1 MLKSFLSFIA
11 FILAGLQG
19 VAAQSYVMS
28 GIEKTDK
35 GQMQYEVLGK
45 VEGRYWIYKNN
56 EGVSTIA
63 QYNDQMQLVQQN
75 DLVFLPKKLNAIEF
89 ITKSNRVYA
98 FYQFQ
103 AATTVY
109 AMVAELDEKGQLVGT
124 PVIVDTAEKIRPG
137 SNAKVFNL
145 IESQDRSKLLFFS
158 VNTTNA
164 ASIKIKTMALSTP
177 FAMLNEAKIS
187 INSQNKKSQL
197 SDFALDNK
205 GNLFCLRNA
214 EQPNAAPVVSL
225 LYMAADGS
233 EVIETPIVNNSLVLD
248 DIRLK
253 INNDNGTVFIN
264 SFYATEKKGHIEGMY
279 TFIWDI
285 ATKQNSITNASRF
298 TDALRDAVT
307 GKRNLKNAFDDFYF
321 DQVQPNADGG
331 FTIIAEAAK
340 TNSNRNAFSRWDF
353 FWGGPFYNPFIFSYW
368 NRPFGFYPWG
378 RFGWGGWGMMGPWGW
393 GGLGGWGWGGWG
405 MMGPWGWGGLGGW
418 GIMGPWGW
426 NSWMMN
432 PFANFGYPSV
442 TYTAGKVAILKFDAN
457 ANIQSV
463 KTIDKQQ
470 SDVNVDQFI
479 GYGTMN
485 NAAGT
490 NFLYYQKS
498 KGLKQIVHQQLNA
511 SGSIVMGSP
520 IVLKEKQLEWM
531 PRSLKQVS
539 EKEAIL
545 PYQSKGKLGFA
556 KITIQ

>member
-11 FILAGLQG
+11 FVLAGLQG
-19 VAAQSYVMS
+19 VAAQTYVMS
-28 GIEKTDK
+28 GIQKTDK
-35 GQMQYEVLGK
+35 DQMQYEVLGK
-45 VEGRYWIYKNN
+45 VDGRYWIYKNN
-56 EGVSTIA
+56 DGIATIA

-75 DLVFLPKKLNAIEF
+75 DLVFLPKKLNALEF
-89 ITKSNRVYA
+89 VTKSNRVYA

-109 AMVAELDEKGQLVGT
+109 AMVAELDEKGQLVGAPT
-124 PVIVDTAEKIRPG
+124 IIDTAEKIRPG
-137 SNAKVFNL
+137 SGAKVFNL
-145 IESQDRSKLLFFS
+145 IESEDRSKLLYFS
-158 VNTTNA
+158 VNTTNP

-177 FAMLNEAKIS
+177 FGKLNEATIS
-187 INSQNKKSQL
+187 INAQNKKSNL

-205 GNLFCLRNA
+205 GNLFCLRNV

-253 INNDNGTVFIN
+253 INNKNGTVIVN

-285 ATKQNSITNASRF
+285 ATRQNSLSNASRF
-298 TDALRDAVT
+298 TDAVRDAVT
-307 GKRNLKNAFDDFYF
+307 NKKNLKNAFDHFYF
-321 DQVQPNADGG
+321 DQVQPNADGS
-331 FTIIAEAAK
+331 FTIIVEAA
-340 TNSNRNAFSRWDF
+340 TTSSNRNAFSRWDF
-353 FWGGPFYNPFIFSYW
+353 FWGGPFYNPFIFNFW
-368 NRPFGFYPWG
+368 NRPFGFYPWA
-378 RFGWGGWGMMGPWGW
+378 RFGWGMMGGPWGWGGWGPGWGLGWGGGWGMMGPWGW
-393 GGLGGWGWGGWG
+393 GGGMG
-405 MMGPWGWGGLGGW
+405 MMGPWGWGGGFGG
-418 GIMGPWGW
+418 
-426 NSWMMN
+426 
-432 PFANFGYPSV
+432 FGYPSV
-442 TYTAGKVAILKFDAN
+442 TYSAGKVAILNFDAS

-479 GYGTMN
+479 GYGQIN
-485 NAAGT
+485 NTAGT
-490 NFLYYQKS
+490 NFLYYQKL
-498 KGLKQIVHQQLNA
+498 KGVRQLVHQQLNA
-511 SGSIVMGSP
+511 SGAIVKGNP
-520 IVLKEKQLEWM
+520 IMINEKQVEWM
-531 PRSLKQVS
+531 PRSLKQVG

>member
-35 GQMQYEVLGK
+35 DQMQYEVLGK
-45 VEGRYWIYKNN
+45 VDGRYWIYKNN
-56 EGVSTIA
+56 EGIATIA
-63 QYNDQMQLVQQN
+63 QYNEQMQLVQQN
-75 DLVFLPKKLNAIEF
+75 DLAFLPKKLNALEF
-89 ITKSNRVYA
+89 VTKSNRVYA

-103 AATTVY
+103 AVTTLY
-109 AMVAELDEKGQLVGT
+109 AMVAELDEKGQLVGQPT
-124 PVIVDTAEKIRPG
+124 IVDTAEKIRPG
-137 SNAKVFNL
+137 SNTKVFNL

-158 VNTTNA
+158 VNTTNP

-177 FAMLNEAKIS
+177 FALLNEATIS
-187 INSQNKKSQL
+187 INAQNKKSNL

-205 GNLFCLRNA
+205 GNLFCLRNV

-233 EVIETPIVNNSLVLD
+233 EVVETPIVNNSLILD

-253 INNDNGTVFIN
+253 LNNANGTVLIN

-285 ATKQNSITNASRF
+285 ATKQNMVSNASRF
-298 TDALRDAVT
+298 SDALRDAVT
-307 GKRNLKNAFDDFYF
+307 DKRNLKNAFDHFYF

-331 FTIIAEAAK
+331 FTIIAEAAS
-340 TNSNRNAFSRWDF
+340 TSSNRNAFSRWDY

-368 NRPFGFYPWG
+368 NRPFGFYPWA
-378 RFGWGGWGMMGPWGW
+378 RFGWGMMGGPWGW
-393 GGLGGWGWGGWG
+393 GGGFGG
-405 MMGPWGWGGLGGW
+405 
-418 GIMGPWGW
+418 
-426 NSWMMN
+426 
-432 PFANFGYPSV
+432 FGYPSV
-442 TYTAGKVAILKFDAN
+442 TYTAGKVAILNFDAK

-470 SDVNVDQFI
+470 SDMNVDQFI
-479 GYGTMN
+479 GYGQIN
-485 NAAGT
+485 NGAGA

-498 KGLKQIVHQQLNA
+498 KGVRQLIHQQLNA
-511 SGSIVMGSP
+511 SGAIIKGNP
-520 IVLKEKQLEWM
+520 ILFNEKQVEWM
-531 PRSLKQVS
+531 PRSLKQVG

-545 PYQSKGKLGFA
+545 PYQTKGKLGFA

>member
-35 GQMQYEVLGK
+35 DQIQYEVLGK
-45 VEGRYWIYKNN
+45 VDGRYWIYKNN
-56 EGVSTIA
+56 DGIATIA
-63 QYNDQMQLVQQN
+63 QYNNQMQLLQQN

-98 FYQFQ
+98 FYQYQ

-137 SNAKVFNL
+137 SDTKVFNL

-158 VNTTNA
+158 VNTTNP
-164 ASIKIKTMALSTP
+164 ASIKIKTMALTTP
-177 FAMLNEAKIS
+177 FSLLNEATIS
-187 INSQNKKSQL
+187 INAQNKKSNL

-205 GNLFCLRNA
+205 GNLFCLRNVD
-214 EQPNAAPVVSL
+214 QSNAAPVVSL
-225 LYMAADGS
+225 LFMAADGS

-253 INNDNGTVFIN
+253 INNANGTVLVN
-264 SFYATEKKGHIEGMY
+264 SFYASENKGNIEGMY

-285 ATKQNSITNASRF
+285 ASKQNSVSNASRF

-307 GKRNLKNAFDDFYF
+307 DKRNLKLAFNHFYV
-321 DQVQPNADGG
+321 DQVQSNADGG
-331 FTIIAEAAK
+331 FTIIAEAA
-340 TNSNRNAFSRWDF
+340 TTSSNRNAFSRWDY
-353 FWGGPFYNPFIFSYW
+353 FWGGPFYNPFMFSYW
-368 NRPFGFYPWG
+368 NRPFGFYPWA
-378 RFGWGGWGMMGPWGW
+378 RLGWGMMGPWGLGGGWGGWGGFGGWGMMGPWGW
-393 GGLGGWGWGGWG
+393 
-405 MMGPWGWGGLGGW
+405 
-418 GIMGPWGW
+418 
-426 NSWMMN
+426 NNWMMN

-442 TYTAGKVAILKFDAN
+442 TYSAGKVAILNFDAK

-479 GYGTMN
+479 GYGEIN
-485 NAAGT
+485 NAEGI

-498 KGLKQIVHQQLNA
+498 KGVRQLVHQQLNGA
-511 SGSIVMGSP
+511 GAIVMGNP
-520 IVLKEKQLEWM
+520 IMINEKQVEWM
-531 PRSLKQVS
+531 PRSLKQVG

>member
-11 FILAGLQG
+11 FILVGLQSLT
-19 VAAQSYVMS
+19 AQSYVMS

-35 GQMQYEVLGK
+35 DQMQYEVLGK
-45 VEGRYWIYKNN
+45 VDGRYWIYKNN
-56 EGVSTIA
+56 DGIATIA

-75 DLVFLPKKLNAIEF
+75 DLVFLPKKLNALEF
-89 ITKSNRVYA
+89 VTKSNRVYA

-103 AATTVY
+103 SATTVY

-124 PVIVDTAEKIRPG
+124 PTIIDTAEKIRPG
-137 SNAKVFNL
+137 SGTKVFNL
-145 IESQDRSKLLFFS
+145 IESEDRSKLLFFS
-158 VNTTNA
+158 VNTTNP

-177 FAMLNEAKIS
+177 YGKLNEATIS
-187 INSQNKKSQL
+187 INAQNKKSNL

-205 GNLFCLRNA
+205 GNLFCLRNV
-214 EQPNAAPVVSL
+214 EQPNAAPLVSL

-253 INNDNGTVFIN
+253 INNTNGTVIVN

-285 ATKQNSITNASRF
+285 ATRQNSLTNASRF

-307 GKRNLKNAFDDFYF
+307 DKRNLKNAFDHFYF

-331 FTIIAEAAK
+331 FTIIVEAAK
-340 TNSNRNAFSRWDF
+340 TSSNRNAFSRWDF
-353 FWGGPFYNPFIFSYW
+353 FWGGPFYNPFIFNFW
-368 NRPFGFYPWG
+368 NRPFGFYPWA
-378 RFGWGGWGMMGPWGW
+378 RFGWGMLGGPGGGGGWGPGWGLGWGGGWGMMGPWGW
-393 GGLGGWGWGGWG
+393 GGGFGG
-405 MMGPWGWGGLGGW
+405 
-418 GIMGPWGW
+418 
-426 NSWMMN
+426 
-432 PFANFGYPSV
+432 FGYPSV
-442 TYTAGKVAILKFDAN
+442 TYSAGKVAILNFDAK

-479 GYGTMN
+479 GYGQIN

-498 KGLKQIVHQQLNA
+498 KGLRQLIHQTLTPSGAIVQGNAIPLN
-511 SGSIVMGSP
+511 
-520 IVLKEKQLEWM
+520 EKQVEWM
-531 PRSLKQVS
+531 PRSLKQVGD
-539 EKEAIL
+539 KEAIL
-545 PYQSKGKLGFA
+545 PYQTKGKLGFA

>member
-1 MLKSFLSFIA
+1 MLKSLLSFIA

-35 GQMQYEVLGK
+35 DQIQYEVLGK
-45 VEGRYWIYKNN
+45 VDGRYWIYKNN
-56 EGVSTIA
+56 DGISTIA

-109 AMVAELDEKGQLVGT
+109 AMVAELDEKGQLVGQPT
-124 PVIVDTAEKIRPG
+124 IVDTAEKIRPG
-137 SNAKVFNL
+137 SNTKVFNL

-164 ASIKIKTMALSTP
+164 ASIKIKTMALTTP
-177 FAMLNEAKIS
+177 FSLLNEATIS
-187 INSQNKKSQL
+187 INAQNKKSNL

-205 GNLFCLRNA
+205 GNLFCLRNVD
-214 EQPNAAPVVSL
+214 QSNAAPVVSL

-253 INNDNGTVFIN
+253 INNANGTVLVN
-264 SFYATEKKGHIEGMY
+264 SFYASEKKGNIEGMY

-285 ATKQNSITNASRF
+285 ASKQNSVSNASRF

-307 GKRNLKNAFDDFYF
+307 DKRNLKLAFNHFYV

-331 FTIIAEAAK
+331 FTIIAEAA
-340 TNSNRNAFSRWDF
+340 TTSSNRNAFSRWDY
-353 FWGGPFYNPFIFSYW
+353 FWGGPFYNPFMFSYW
-368 NRPFGFYPWG
+368 NRPFGFYPWA
-378 RFGWGGWGMMGPWGW
+378 RLGWGMMGPWGL
-393 GGLGGWGWGGWG
+393 GGGWGGWGWG
-405 MMGPWGWGGLGGW
+405 MMGPWV
-418 GIMGPWGW
+418 W

-442 TYTAGKVAILKFDAN
+442 TYSAGKVAILNFDAK

-479 GYGTMN
+479 GYGEIN
-485 NAAGT
+485 NAEGT

-498 KGLKQIVHQQLNA
+498 KGVRQLVHQQLNA
-511 SGSIVMGSP
+511 SGAIVKGNP
-520 IVLKEKQLEWM
+520 IMINEKQVEWM
-531 PRSLKQVS
+531 PRSLKQVG

>member
-1 MLKSFLSFIA
+1 MLKSFLSFVA

-28 GIEKTDK
+28 GIQKTDK

-89 ITKSNRVYA
+89 VTKSNRVYA

-137 SNAKVFNL
+137 SNTKVFNL
-145 IESQDRSKLLFFS
+145 IESQDRSKLLLFS

-164 ASIKIKTMALSTP
+164 ASVKVKTMALSTP
-177 FAMLNEAKIS
+177 FALLNEAKIS

-253 INNDNGTVFIN
+253 IDNANGTVIVN
-264 SFYATEKKGHIEGMY
+264 SFYATEKKGNIEGMY

-285 ATKQNSITNASRF
+285 AAKQNSISNASRF

-307 GKRNLKNAFDDFYF
+307 DKRNLKNAFDDFYF

-331 FTIIAEAAK
+331 FTIIAEAAR
-340 TNSNRNAFSRWDF
+340 TNSNRNIFSRWDF
-353 FWGGPFYNPFIFSYW
+353 FWGGPFYNPFIFNYW

-378 RFGWGGWGMMGPWGW
+378 RLGWGMMGPWGW
-393 GGLGGWGWGGWG
+393 GGWGGFGGGWGWGG
-405 MMGPWGWGGLGGW
+405 MGGW

-442 TYTAGKVAILKFDAN
+442 TYSAGKVAILNFDAN

-470 SDVNVDQFI
+470 SDLNVDQFI
-479 GYGTMN
+479 GYGQIN
-485 NAAGT
+485 NADGT

-498 KGLKQIVHQQLNA
+498 KGVKQLVHQQLSA
-511 SGSIVMGSP
+511 SGTIVKGNP
-520 IVLKEKQLEWM
+520 IMINEKQVEWM
-531 PRSLKQVS
+531 PRSLKQVG

>member
-1 MLKSFLSFIA
+1 MLKSFLSFVA

-19 VAAQSYVMS
+19 VAAQTYVMS
-28 GIEKTDK
+28 GIQKTDK
-35 GQMQYEVLGK
+35 DQMQYEVLGK

-89 ITKSNRVYA
+89 VTKSNRVYA

-145 IESQDRSKLLFFS
+145 IESQDRSKLLLFS

-164 ASIKIKTMALSTP
+164 ASVKVKTMALSTP

-253 INNDNGTVFIN
+253 INNANGTVIVN

-285 ATKQNSITNASRF
+285 AKKQNSIINASRF

-307 GKRNLKNAFDDFYF
+307 DKRNLKNAFDDFYF

-331 FTIIAEAAK
+331 FTIIAEAAR
-340 TNSNRNAFSRWDF
+340 TNSNRNIFSRWDF
-353 FWGGPFYNPFIFSYW
+353 FWGGPFYNPFIFNYW

-378 RFGWGGWGMMGPWGW
+378 RLGIGMTGPWGWGGMGMMGPWGW
-393 GGLGGWGWGGWG
+393 GG
-405 MMGPWGWGGLGGW
+405 MGGW

-432 PFANFGYPSV
+432 PFASFGYPSV
-442 TYTAGKVAILKFDAN
+442 TYSAGKVAILNFDAN

-470 SDVNVDQFI
+470 SDLNVDQFI
-479 GYGTMN
+479 GYGQIN
-485 NAAGT
+485 NADGT

-498 KGLKQIVHQQLNA
+498 KGVKQLVHQQLSA
-511 SGSIVMGSP
+511 SGTIVKGNP
-520 IVLKEKQLEWM
+520 IMINEKQVEWM
-531 PRSLKQVS
+531 PRSLKQVG

>member
-1 MLKSFLSFIA
+1 MLKSFLSYIA
-11 FILAGLQG
+11 LFFVSLQG
-19 VAAQSYVMS
+19 LTAQSYVLS

-45 VEGRYWIYKNN
+45 VGSHYWIYKNN
-56 EGVSTIA
+56 EGISTIA

-89 ITKSNRVYA
+89 VTKSNKVFA

-103 AATTVY
+103 AATTLY
-109 AMVAELDEKGQLVGT
+109 AMVAELDEKGQLVGAPT
-124 PVIVDTAEKIRPG
+124 IVDTAEKIRPG
-137 SNAKVFNL
+137 SNTKVFNL
-145 IESQDRSKLLFFS
+145 IESEDRSKLLYFS
-158 VNTTNA
+158 VNTTNPS
-164 ASIKIKTMALSTP
+164 SIKIKTIALSTP
-177 FAMLNEAKIS
+177 FGLLNEATIS

-205 GNLFCLRNA
+205 GNLFCLRNVD
-214 EQPNAAPVVSL
+214 QPNAAPVVSL
-225 LYMAADGS
+225 LYMATDGS
-233 EVIETPIVNNSLVLD
+233 EVIETPILNNTLVLD

-253 INNDNGTVFIN
+253 INNANGTVLIN
-264 SFYATEKKGHIEGMY
+264 SFYASEKKGNIEGMY

-285 ATKQNSITNASRF
+285 ATKQNSVNNASRF
-298 TDALRDAVT
+298 TDAVRDAVT
-307 GKRNLKNAFDDFYF
+307 DKKNLKKAFDDFYF
-321 DQVQPNADGG
+321 DRVQPNADGG
-331 FTIIAEAAK
+331 FTIIAEAAR

-353 FWGGPFYNPFIFSYW
+353 FWGGPFYNPFFFNYW

-378 RFGWGGWGMMGPWGW
+378 RFGWGMMGPWGW
-393 GGLGGWGWGGWG
+393 GGGWG
-405 MMGPWGWGGLGGW
+405 MMGGPWGWGGMGMMGGW

-432 PFANFGYPSV
+432 PFGFFGYPSV
-442 TYTAGKVAILKFDAN
+442 TYSAGKVAILSFDAN

-470 SDVNVDQFI
+470 SDINVDQFI
-479 GYGTMN
+479 GYGLMN
-485 NAAGT
+485 NSAGS

-498 KGLKQIVHQQLNA
+498 KGLKQIVHQQLSA
-511 SGSIVMGSP
+511 SGTIVKGSP
-520 IVLKEKQLEWM
+520 IVLNEKQLEWM
-531 PRSLKQVS
+531 PRSLKQVG

>member
-1 MLKSFLSFIA
+1 MLKSFLSFVA

-28 GIEKTDK
+28 GIQKTDK

-89 ITKSNRVYA
+89 VTKSNRVYA

-137 SNAKVFNL
+137 SNTKVFNL
-145 IESQDRSKLLFFS
+145 IESQDRSKLLLFS

-164 ASIKIKTMALSTP
+164 ASVKVKTMALSTP
-177 FAMLNEAKIS
+177 FALLNEAKIS

-253 INNDNGTVFIN
+253 IDNANGTVIVN
-264 SFYATEKKGHIEGMY
+264 SFYATEKKGNIEGMY

-285 ATKQNSITNASRF
+285 AAKQNSISNASRF

-307 GKRNLKNAFDDFYF
+307 DKRNLKNAFDDFYF
-321 DQVQPNADGG
+321 DQVQPNADGS
-331 FTIIAEAAK
+331 FTIIAEAAR
-340 TNSNRNAFSRWDF
+340 TNSNRNIFSRWDF
-353 FWGGPFYNPFIFSYW
+353 FWGGPFYNPFIFNYW

-378 RFGWGGWGMMGPWGW
+378 RLGWGGWGGFG
-393 GGLGGWGWGGWG
+393 GGWGWGG
-405 MMGPWGWGGLGGW
+405 MGGW

-442 TYTAGKVAILKFDAN
+442 TYSAGKVAILNFDAN

-470 SDVNVDQFI
+470 SDLNVDQFI
-479 GYGTMN
+479 GYGQIN
-485 NAAGT
+485 NADGT

-498 KGLKQIVHQQLNA
+498 KGVKQLVHQQLSA
-511 SGSIVMGSP
+511 SGTIVKGNP
-520 IVLKEKQLEWM
+520 IMINEKQVEWM
-531 PRSLKQVS
+531 PRSLKQVG

>member
-35 GQMQYEVLGK
+35 DQMQYEVLGK
-45 VEGRYWIYKNN
+45 VDGRYWIYKNN
-56 EGVSTIA
+56 DGIATIA

-75 DLVFLPKKLNAIEF
+75 DLAFLPKKLNALEF
-89 ITKSNRVYA
+89 VTKSNRVYA

-103 AATTVY
+103 AATTLY

-137 SNAKVFNL
+137 SGTKVFNL

-177 FAMLNEAKIS
+177 FALLNEATIS
-187 INSQNKKSQL
+187 INAQNKKSNL

-205 GNLFCLRNA
+205 GNLFCLRNV

-233 EVIETPIVNNSLVLD
+233 EVVETPIVNNSLILD

-253 INNDNGTVFIN
+253 LNNANGTVLVN
-264 SFYATEKKGHIEGMY
+264 SFYATEKKGNIDGMY

-285 ATKQNSITNASRF
+285 ATKQNIVSNASRF
-298 TDALRDAVT
+298 SDAVRDAVT
-307 GKRNLKNAFDDFYF
+307 DKRNLKNAFDHFYF

-331 FTIIAEAAK
+331 FTIIAEAA
-340 TNSNRNAFSRWDF
+340 TTSSNRNAFSRWDY

-368 NRPFGFYPWG
+368 NRPFGFYPWA
-378 RFGWGGWGMMGPWGW
+378 RFGWGMMGGPWGWGGWGPGWGLGWGGGFGMMGPWGW
-393 GGLGGWGWGGWG
+393 GGGFGG
-405 MMGPWGWGGLGGW
+405 
-418 GIMGPWGW
+418 
-426 NSWMMN
+426 
-432 PFANFGYPSV
+432 FGYPSV
-442 TYTAGKVAILKFDAN
+442 TYTAGKVAILNFDTK

-470 SDVNVDQFI
+470 SDMNVDQFI
-479 GYGTMN
+479 GYGQISN
-485 NAAGT
+485 GAGT
-490 NFLYYQKS
+490 NFLYYQKL
-498 KGLKQIVHQQLNA
+498 KGVRQLVHQQLNA
-511 SGSIVMGSP
+511 SGAIINGNP
-520 IVLKEKQLEWM
+520 ILINEKQVEWM
-531 PRSLKQVS
+531 PRSLKQVG

-545 PYQSKGKLGFA
+545 PYQTKGKLGFA

>member
-1 MLKSFLSFIA
+1 MLKSFLSFVA

-28 GIEKTDK
+28 GIQKTDK

-89 ITKSNRVYA
+89 VTKSNRVYA

-109 AMVAELDEKGQLVGT
+109 AMVAELNEKGQLVGT
-124 PVIVDTAEKIRPG
+124 PIIVDTAEKIRPG

-145 IESQDRSKLLFFS
+145 IESQDRSKLLLFS

-164 ASIKIKTMALSTP
+164 ASVKVKTMALSTP
-177 FAMLNEAKIS
+177 FALLNEAKIS

-264 SFYATEKKGHIEGMY
+264 SFYATEKNGHIEGMY

-378 RFGWGGWGMMGPWGW
+378 RF
-393 GGLGGWGWGGWG
+393 GWGGWG

>member
-35 GQMQYEVLGK
+35 DQMQYEVLGK
-45 VEGRYWIYKNN
+45 VDGRYWIYKNN
-56 EGVSTIA
+56 EGIATIA
-63 QYNDQMQLVQQN
+63 QYNEQMQLVQQN
-75 DLVFLPKKLNAIEF
+75 DLAFLPKKLNALEF
-89 ITKSNRVYA
+89 VTKSNRVFA

-103 AATTVY
+103 AATTLY
-109 AMVAELDEKGQLVGT
+109 AMVAELDEKGQLVGQPT
-124 PVIVDTAEKIRPG
+124 IVDTAEKIRPG
-137 SNAKVFNL
+137 AGTKVFNL
-145 IESQDRSKLLFFS
+145 IESQDRSKLLLFS
-158 VNTTNA
+158 VNTTNP

-177 FAMLNEAKIS
+177 FALLNEATIS
-187 INSQNKKSQL
+187 INAQNKKSNL

-205 GNLFCLRNA
+205 GNLFCLRNV

-233 EVIETPIVNNSLVLD
+233 EVVETPIVNNSLILD

-253 INNDNGTVFIN
+253 LNNANGTVLIN

-285 ATKQNSITNASRF
+285 ATKQYIVSNASRF
-298 TDALRDAVT
+298 SDAVRDAVT
-307 GKRNLKNAFDDFYF
+307 DKRNLKNAFDHFYF
-321 DQVQPNADGG
+321 DQVQANADGG
-331 FTIIAEAAK
+331 FTIIAEAA
-340 TNSNRNAFSRWDF
+340 TTISNRNAFSRWDY

-368 NRPFGFYPWG
+368 NRPFGFYPWA
-378 RFGWGGWGMMGPWGW
+378 RFGWGMMRPWGW
-393 GGLGGWGWGGWG
+393 GPGWGLGWGF
-405 MMGPWGWGGLGGW
+405 
-418 GIMGPWGW
+418 GW
-426 NSWMMN
+426 NSWMMQ
-432 PFANFGYPSV
+432 PFGFGGFGGPSV
-442 TYTAGKVAILKFDAN
+442 TYTAGKVAILNFDAK

-470 SDVNVDQFI
+470 SDMNVDQFI
-479 GYGTMN
+479 GYGQIN
-485 NAAGT
+485 NGAGT

-498 KGLKQIVHQQLNA
+498 KGTRQLVHQQLNA
-511 SGSIVMGSP
+511 SGAIIKGNP
-520 IVLKEKQLEWM
+520 ILLNEKQVEWM
-531 PRSLKQVS
+531 PRSLKQVG

-545 PYQSKGKLGFA
+545 PYQTKGKLGFA

>member
-28 GIEKTDK
+28 GIQKTDK
-35 GQMQYEVLGK
+35 DQMQYEVLGK
-45 VEGRYWIYKNN
+45 VDGRYWIYKNN
-56 EGVSTIA
+56 EGISTIA
-63 QYNDQMQLVQQN
+63 QYNEQMQLVQQN

-89 ITKSNRVYA
+89 VTNSNRVYA

-124 PVIVDTAEKIRPG
+124 PVLVDTAEKIRPG
-137 SNAKVFNL
+137 SNTKVFNL

-164 ASIKIKTMALSTP
+164 ASIKVKTMALSTP

-187 INSQNKKSQL
+187 INAQNKKSQL

-233 EVIETPIVNNSLVLD
+233 EVIETPILNNSLVLD

-253 INNDNGTVFIN
+253 INNANGTVIVN
-264 SFYATEKKGHIEGMY
+264 SFYATEKKGNIEGMY

-285 ATKQNSITNASRF
+285 ATKQNSISNASRF

-307 GKRNLKNAFDDFYF
+307 DKRNLKNAFDHFYF
-321 DQVQPNADGG
+321 DQVQPNADGS
-331 FTIIAEAAK
+331 FTIIAEAAN
-340 TNSNRNAFSRWDF
+340 TSSNRNAFSRWDF
-353 FWGGPFYNPFIFSYW
+353 FWGGPFYNPFIFNYW

-393 GGLGGWGWGGWG
+393 GGMG
-405 MMGPWGWGGLGGW
+405 MMGPWGWGGMGGW

-426 NSWMMN
+426 NSWMLN
-432 PFANFGYPSV
+432 PFASFGYPSV
-442 TYTAGKVAILKFDAN
+442 TYTAGKVAILNFDAK
-457 ANIQSV
+457 ANIQSI

-479 GYGTMN
+479 GYGQIN
-485 NAAGT
+485 NTDGT

-498 KGLKQIVHQQLNA
+498 KGVKQLVHQQLSA
-511 SGSIVMGSP
+511 SGTIVKGNP
-520 IVLKEKQLEWM
+520 IMINEKQVEWM
-531 PRSLKQVS
+531 PRSLKQVG

>member
-11 FILAGLQG
+11 FILVGLQG
-19 VAAQSYVMS
+19 VTAQSYVMS

-35 GQMQYEVLGK
+35 DQMQYEVLGK
-45 VEGRYWIYKNN
+45 VDGRYWIYKNN
-56 EGVSTIA
+56 DGIATIA

-75 DLVFLPKKLNAIEF
+75 DLVFLPKKLNALEF
-89 ITKSNRVYA
+89 VTKSNRVYA

-124 PVIVDTAEKIRPG
+124 PTIIDTAEKIRPG
-137 SNAKVFNL
+137 SGAKVFNL
-145 IESQDRSKLLFFS
+145 IESEDRSKLLFFS
-158 VNTTNA
+158 VNTTNP
-164 ASIKIKTMALSTP
+164 ASIRIKTMALSTP
-177 FAMLNEAKIS
+177 FGKLNEATIS
-187 INSQNKKSQL
+187 INAQNKKSNL

-205 GNLFCLRNA
+205 GNLFCLRNV
-214 EQPNAAPVVSL
+214 EQSNAAPVVSL

-253 INNDNGTVFIN
+253 INNTNGTVIVN
-264 SFYATEKKGHIEGMY
+264 SFYATEKKGHIDGMY

-285 ATKQNSITNASRF
+285 TTRQNSLSNASRF
-298 TDALRDAVT
+298 TDAVRDAVT
-307 GKRNLKNAFDDFYF
+307 NKRNLKNAFDHFYF
-321 DQVQPNADGG
+321 DQVQPNADGS
-331 FTIIAEAAK
+331 FTIIVEAA
-340 TNSNRNAFSRWDF
+340 TTSSNRNAFSRWDF
-353 FWGGPFYNPFIFSYW
+353 FWGGPFYNPFIFNFW
-368 NRPFGFYPWG
+368 NRPFGFYPWA
-378 RFGWGGWGMMGPWGW
+378 RFGWGMMGGPWGW
-393 GGLGGWGWGGWG
+393 GGWGPGWGLGWGGGWG
-405 MMGPWGWGGLGGW
+405 MMRPWGWGGGFGG
-418 GIMGPWGW
+418 
-426 NSWMMN
+426 
-432 PFANFGYPSV
+432 FGYPSV
-442 TYTAGKVAILKFDAN
+442 TYSAGKVAILNFDAK

-479 GYGTMN
+479 GYGQIN

-498 KGLKQIVHQQLNA
+498 KGLKQLIHQTLTPSGDIVKGNAISLN
-511 SGSIVMGSP
+511 
-520 IVLKEKQLEWM
+520 EKQVEWM

-545 PYQSKGKLGFA
+545 PYQTKGKLGFA

>member
-11 FILAGLQG
+11 FVLAGLQG
-19 VAAQSYVMS
+19 VAAQTYVMS
-28 GIEKTDK
+28 GIQKTDK
-35 GQMQYEVLGK
+35 DQMQYEVLGK
-45 VEGRYWIYKNN
+45 VDGRYWIYKNN
-56 EGVSTIA
+56 EGISTIA

-89 ITKSNRVYA
+89 VTKSNRVYA

-109 AMVAELDEKGQLVGT
+109 AMVAELDEKGQLVGMPT
-124 PVIVDTAEKIRPG
+124 IVDTAEKIRPG
-137 SNAKVFNL
+137 SNTKVFNL

-158 VNTTNA
+158 VNTTNPS
-164 ASIKIKTMALSTP
+164 SIKIKTIALSTP
-177 FAMLNEAKIS
+177 FGLLNEATIS
-187 INSQNKKSQL
+187 INAQNKKSNL

-205 GNLFCLRNA
+205 GNLFCLRNVD
-214 EQPNAAPVVSL
+214 QPNAAPVVSL

-233 EVIETPIVNNSLVLD
+233 DVVETPIVNNSLVFD

-253 INNDNGTVFIN
+253 INNANGTVLVN
-264 SFYATEKKGHIEGMY
+264 SFYATEKKGNIEGMY

-285 ATKQNSITNASRF
+285 AAKQNSLSNASRF

-307 GKRNLKNAFDDFYF
+307 DKRNLKNAFDHFYF

-331 FTIIAEAAK
+331 FTIIAEAAN
-340 TNSNRNAFSRWDF
+340 TSSNRNAFSRWDY

-368 NRPFGFYPWG
+368 NRPFGFYPWA
-378 RFGWGGWGMMGPWGW
+378 RLGWGMMGPWGW
-393 GGLGGWGWGGWG
+393 GG
-405 MMGPWGWGGLGGW
+405 MGGW

-442 TYTAGKVAILKFDAN
+442 SYTAGKVAILNFDAN

-470 SDVNVDQFI
+470 SDLNVDQFI
-479 GYGTMN
+479 GYGQIN
-485 NAAGT
+485 NADGT

-498 KGLKQIVHQQLNA
+498 KGVKQLVHQQLSA
-511 SGSIVMGSP
+511 SGAIVKGNP
-520 IVLKEKQLEWM
+520 IMINEKQVEWM
-531 PRSLKQVS
+531 PRSLKQVG

>member
-35 GQMQYEVLGK
+35 DQMQYEVLGK
-45 VEGRYWIYKNN
+45 VDGRYWIYKNN
-56 EGVSTIA
+56 QGISTIA

-75 DLVFLPKKLNAIEF
+75 DLVFLPKKLNALEF
-89 ITKSNRVYA
+89 ITKSNRVFA

-124 PVIVDTAEKIRPG
+124 PVLVDTAEKIRPG
-137 SNAKVFNL
+137 SGTKVFNL
-145 IESQDRSKLLFFS
+145 IESEDRSKLLYFS
-158 VNTTNA
+158 VNTTNPS
-164 ASIKIKTMALSTP
+164 SIKIKTMALATP
-177 FAMLNEAKIS
+177 FKLLNEAAIS
-187 INSQNKKSQL
+187 INAQNKKSSL
-197 SDFALDNK
+197 SDFAIDNK
-205 GNLFCLRNA
+205 GNLFCLRNV
-214 EQPNAAPVVSL
+214 EQSNTAPVVSL

-233 EVIETPIVNNSLVLD
+233 EVIETPVVNNSLVLD

-253 INNDNGTVFIN
+253 INNTNGTVIVN
-264 SFYATEKKGHIEGMY
+264 SFYAAEKKGNIEGMY

-285 ATKQNSITNASRF
+285 ATRQNSLTNASRF

-307 GKRNLKNAFDDFYF
+307 DKRNLKTAFDHFYF
-321 DQVQPNADGG
+321 DQVQPNADGS
-331 FTIIAEAAK
+331 FTIIAEAAN
-340 TNSNRNAFSRWDF
+340 TSSNRNAFSRWDF
-353 FWGGPFYNPFIFSYW
+353 FWGGPFYNPFIFNYW

-378 RFGWGGWGMMGPWGW
+378 RFGWGMMGPWGWGGMGMMGPWGW
-393 GGLGGWGWGGWG
+393 GG
-405 MMGPWGWGGLGGW
+405 MGGW

-432 PFANFGYPSV
+432 PFASFGYPSV
-442 TYTAGKVAILKFDAN
+442 TYSAGKVAILNFDAK

-470 SDVNVDQFI
+470 SDMNVDQFI
-479 GYGTMN
+479 GYGQIN

-490 NFLYYQKS
+490 NFVYYQKS
-498 KGLKQIVHQQLNA
+498 KGVKQLVNQQLSA
-511 SGSIVMGSP
+511 SGTIVKGNP
-520 IVLKEKQLEWM
+520 IMINEKQVEWM
-531 PRSLKQVS
+531 PRSLKQVG

>member
-11 FILAGLQG
+11 FILVGLQG
-19 VAAQSYVMS
+19 LTAQSYVMS

-35 GQMQYEVLGK
+35 DQMQYEVLGK
-45 VEGRYWIYKNN
+45 VDGRYWIYKNN
-56 EGVSTIA
+56 DGIATIA

-75 DLVFLPKKLNAIEF
+75 DLVFLPKKLNALEF
-89 ITKSNRVYA
+89 VTKSNRVYA

-124 PVIVDTAEKIRPG
+124 PTIIDTAEKIRPG
-137 SNAKVFNL
+137 SGAKIFNL
-145 IESQDRSKLLFFS
+145 IESEDRSKLLYFS
-158 VNTTNA
+158 VNTTNP

-177 FAMLNEAKIS
+177 FGKLNEATIS
-187 INSQNKKSQL
+187 INAQNKKSNL

-205 GNLFCLRNA
+205 GNLFCLRNV

-233 EVIETPIVNNSLVLD
+233 EVVETPIVNNSLVLD

-253 INNDNGTVFIN
+253 INNTNGTVIVN

-285 ATKQNSITNASRF
+285 ATRQNSLSNASRF
-298 TDALRDAVT
+298 TDAVRDAVT
-307 GKRNLKNAFDDFYF
+307 NKKNLKNAFDHFYF
-321 DQVQPNADGG
+321 DQVQPNADGS
-331 FTIIAEAAK
+331 FTIIVEAA
-340 TNSNRNAFSRWDF
+340 TTSSNRNAFSRWDF
-353 FWGGPFYNPFIFSYW
+353 FWGGPFYNPFIFNFW
-368 NRPFGFYPWG
+368 NRPFGFYPWA
-378 RFGWGGWGMMGPWGW
+378 RFGWGMMGPWGW
-393 GGLGGWGWGGWG
+393 GGWGPGWGLGWGGWG
-405 MMGPWGWGGLGGW
+405 MMRGPWGWGGGFGG
-418 GIMGPWGW
+418 
-426 NSWMMN
+426 
-432 PFANFGYPSV
+432 FGYPSV
-442 TYTAGKVAILKFDAN
+442 TYSAGKVAILNFDAK

-479 GYGTMN
+479 GYGQIN

-498 KGLKQIVHQQLNA
+498 KGVRQLIHQTLTPSGAIVQGNAIPLN
-511 SGSIVMGSP
+511 
-520 IVLKEKQLEWM
+520 EKQVEWM
-531 PRSLKQVS
+531 PRSLKQVGD
-539 EKEAIL
+539 KEAIL
-545 PYQSKGKLGFA
+545 PYQTKGKLGFA

>member
-1 MLKSFLSFIA
+1 MLKSFLSFVA
-11 FILAGLQG
+11 FILTGLQG

-28 GIEKTDK
+28 GIQKTDK

-56 EGVSTIA
+56 EGISTIA

-89 ITKSNRVYA
+89 VTKSNRVYA

-137 SNAKVFNL
+137 SNAKIFNL
-145 IESQDRSKLLFFS
+145 IESQDRSKLLLFS

-164 ASIKIKTMALSTP
+164 ASVKVKTMALSTP

-253 INNDNGTVFIN
+253 INNANGTVIVN
-264 SFYATEKKGHIEGMY
+264 SFYATEKKGNIEGMY

-285 ATKQNSITNASRF
+285 AKKQNSISNASRF

-307 GKRNLKNAFDDFYF
+307 DKRNLKNAFDHFYF
-321 DQVQPNADGG
+321 DQVQPNADGS
-331 FTIIAEAAK
+331 FTIIAEAAN
-340 TNSNRNAFSRWDF
+340 TSSNRNVFSRWDY
-353 FWGGPFYNPFIFSYW
+353 FWGGPFYNPFIFNYW

-378 RFGWGGWGMMGPWGW
+378 RLGWGMMGPWGL
-393 GGLGGWGWGGWG
+393 GGGWGWGGMG
-405 MMGPWGWGGLGGW
+405 MMGSWGWGGMGGW

-432 PFANFGYPSV
+432 PFASFGYPSV
-442 TYTAGKVAILKFDAN
+442 TYSAGKVAILNFDAN

-470 SDVNVDQFI
+470 SDLNVDQFI
-479 GYGTMN
+479 GYGQIN
-485 NAAGT
+485 NADGT

-498 KGLKQIVHQQLNA
+498 KGVKQLVHQQLSA
-511 SGSIVMGSP
+511 SGTIVKGNP
-520 IVLKEKQLEWM
+520 IMINEKQVEWM
-531 PRSLKQVS
+531 PRSLKQVG

>member
-1 MLKSFLSFIA
+1 MLKSFLSFVA
-11 FILAGLQG
+11 FILVGLQSLT
-19 VAAQSYVMS
+19 AQSYVMS

-35 GQMQYEVLGK
+35 DQMQYEVLGK
-45 VEGRYWIYKNN
+45 VDGRYWIYKNN
-56 EGVSTIA
+56 DGIATIA

-75 DLVFLPKKLNAIEF
+75 DLVFLPKKLNALEF

-109 AMVAELDEKGQLVGT
+109 AMVAELDEKGQLIGT
-124 PVIVDTAEKIRPG
+124 PTIIDTAEKIRPG
-137 SNAKVFNL
+137 SGAKVFNL
-145 IESQDRSKLLFFS
+145 IESEDRSKLLYFS
-158 VNTTNA
+158 VNTTNP

-177 FAMLNEAKIS
+177 FGKLNEATIS
-187 INSQNKKSQL
+187 INAQNKKSNL

-205 GNLFCLRNA
+205 GNLFCLRNV

-253 INNDNGTVFIN
+253 INNKNGTVIVN

-285 ATKQNSITNASRF
+285 ATRQNSLSNASRF
-298 TDALRDAVT
+298 TDAVRDAVT
-307 GKRNLKNAFDDFYF
+307 NKKNLKNAFDHFYF
-321 DQVQPNADGG
+321 DQVQPNADGS
-331 FTIIAEAAK
+331 FTIIVEAA
-340 TNSNRNAFSRWDF
+340 TTSSNRNAFSRWDF
-353 FWGGPFYNPFIFSYW
+353 FWGGPFYNPFIFNFW
-368 NRPFGFYPWG
+368 NRPFGFYPWA
-378 RFGWGGWGMMGPWGW
+378 RFGWGMMGGPWGWGGWGPGWGLGWGGGWGMMGPWGW
-393 GGLGGWGWGGWG
+393 GGGFGG
-405 MMGPWGWGGLGGW
+405 
-418 GIMGPWGW
+418 
-426 NSWMMN
+426 
-432 PFANFGYPSV
+432 FGYPSV
-442 TYTAGKVAILKFDAN
+442 TYTAGKVAILNFDAK

-470 SDVNVDQFI
+470 SDLNVDQFI
-479 GYGTMN
+479 GYGQIN
-485 NAAGT
+485 NADGT

-498 KGLKQIVHQQLNA
+498 KGVKQLVHQQLSA
-511 SGSIVMGSP
+511 SGAIVKGNSIM
-520 IVLKEKQLEWM
+520 INEKQVEWM
-531 PRSLKQVS
+531 PRSLKQVG

>member
-11 FILAGLQG
+11 FVLAGLQG
-19 VAAQSYVMS
+19 VAAQTYVMS
-28 GIEKTDK
+28 GIQKTDK
-35 GQMQYEVLGK
+35 DQMQYEVLGK
-45 VEGRYWIYKNN
+45 VDGRYWIYKNN
-56 EGVSTIA
+56 EGISTIA

-89 ITKSNRVYA
+89 VTKSNRVYA

-109 AMVAELDEKGQLVGT
+109 AMVAELDEKGQLVGMPT
-124 PVIVDTAEKIRPG
+124 IVDTAEKIRPG
-137 SNAKVFNL
+137 SNTKVFNL

-158 VNTTNA
+158 VNTTNPS
-164 ASIKIKTMALSTP
+164 SIKIKTIALSTP
-177 FAMLNEAKIS
+177 FGLLNEATIS
-187 INSQNKKSQL
+187 INAQNKKSNL

-205 GNLFCLRNA
+205 GNLFCLRNVD
-214 EQPNAAPVVSL
+214 QPNAAPVVSL

-233 EVIETPIVNNSLVLD
+233 DVIETPIVSNSLVLD

-253 INNDNGTVFIN
+253 INNANGTVLVN
-264 SFYATEKKGHIEGMY
+264 SFYATEKKGNIEGMY

-285 ATKQNSITNASRF
+285 AAKQNSLSNASRF

-307 GKRNLKNAFDDFYF
+307 DKRNLKNAFDHFYF

-331 FTIIAEAAK
+331 FTIIAEAAN
-340 TNSNRNAFSRWDF
+340 TSSNRNAFSRWDY

-368 NRPFGFYPWG
+368 NRPFGFYPWA
-378 RFGWGGWGMMGPWGW
+378 RFGWGMMGPWGW
-393 GGLGGWGWGGWG
+393 GG
-405 MMGPWGWGGLGGW
+405 MGGW

-442 TYTAGKVAILKFDAN
+442 SYTAGKVAILNFDSN

-463 KTIDKQQ
+463 KIIDKQQ
-470 SDVNVDQFI
+470 SDLNVDQFI
-479 GYGTMN
+479 GYGQIN
-485 NAAGT
+485 NTAGT

-498 KGLKQIVHQQLNA
+498 KGVKQLVHQQLSA
-511 SGSIVMGSP
+511 SGAIVKGNP
-520 IVLKEKQLEWM
+520 IMINEKQVEWM
-531 PRSLKQVS
+531 PRSLKQVG